1 MIRTGIGPQAI
12 GRVALQRLSAAC
24 GIAVPVLSTIVLL
37 TVNHLHPGYSLTR
50 QRISELGAPGAPY
63 AALLNT
69 AGLGASGL
77 LLVALSLG
85 LYREFRS
92 RSAARIGCVLIGV
105 SGIALVMAGIF
116 PCSVDSAETSVS
128 AIAHGVFARIGEFA
142 IMSAALAMWLGLK
155 GLHNDVEIEV
165 ENTGIPISEDEKE
178 SIFREHYE
186 ASIGTQ
192 TRAPGSGVGLMMAKT
207 IVEQFHGDLSISSE
221 PLRAQQAVVTLT
233 VRFPRAT
240 AEG

>member
-1 MIRTGIGPQAI
+1 MADCGRPTSPVNTMIRTGIGPQAI
-12 GRVALQRLSAAC
+12 SRVALQRLSAAC

-37 TVNHLHPGYSLTR
+37 TVNHLHPGYSLTK

-85 LYREFRS
+85 LYLEFRN
-92 RSAARIGCVLIGV
+92 RSAARIGSVLIGV

-116 PCSVDSAETSVS
+116 PCSVDSAGTSVS

-155 GLHNDVEIEV
+155 GHA
-165 ENTGIPISEDEKE
+165 GW
-178 SIFREHYE
+178 R
-186 ASIGTQ
+186 
-192 TRAPGSGVGLMMAKT
+192 GLSFLSLTVA
-207 IVEQFHGDLSISSE
+207 VVAVALYVPYQFHFLAPWKGAIQRFLVLVFLIWIELMSIKLLSRSLADT
-221 PLRAQQAVVTLT
+221 PD
-233 VRFPRAT
+233 
-240 AEG
+240 EGT

>member
-1 MIRTGIGPQAI
+1 VADCGRPTSSVNAMIRTGIGPQAI

-50 QRISELGAPGAPY
+50 QRISELGALGAPY

-85 LYREFRS
+85 LYLEFRN
-92 RSAARIGCVLIGV
+92 RSAARIGCALIGV

-116 PCSVDSAETSVS
+116 PCSVGSAETSVS

-155 GLHNDVEIEV
+155 GCAGWKGHSFLSLTVAV
-165 ENTGIPISEDEKE
+165 VAVALYVP
-178 SIFREHYE
+178 Y
-186 ASIGTQ
+186 
-192 TRAPGSGVGLMMAKT
+192 
-207 IVEQFHGDLSISSE
+207 QFHFLAPWKGAIQRFLVLVFLIWIELMSIKLLSWSLAGT
-221 PLRAQQAVVTLT
+221 PD
-233 VRFPRAT
+233 
-240 AEG
+240 EGT